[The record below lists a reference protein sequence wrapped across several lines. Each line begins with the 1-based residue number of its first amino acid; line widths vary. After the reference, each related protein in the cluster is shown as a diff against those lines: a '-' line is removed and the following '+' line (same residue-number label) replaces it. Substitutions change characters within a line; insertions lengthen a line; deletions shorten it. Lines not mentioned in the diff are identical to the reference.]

1 MDLSIASVNQALNSE
16 RTSGLSREMPADVP
30 EDEADKASPAE
41 PRYDTYVPS
50 VERSDAMEPEK
61 DAAPKAAPA
70 AGGGTL
76 TVDTD
81 NVDQE
86 IEHLE
91 KQRDTLKKELEQAAD
106 DPQRQAELN
115 RRLSQVEAELDLKNT
130 DAYRRQ
136 HADYSGDLT

>member
-1 MDLSIASVNQALNSE
+1 MELSITSVNQALNLE
-16 RTSGLSREMPADVP
+16 RTSGLSRETPADVP
-30 EDEADKASPAE
+30 EEEADKASPAE

-50 VERSDAMEPEK
+50 VEQSDAMEPEE
-61 DAAPKAAPA
+61 DTARKAVPA
-70 AGGGTL
+70 AGNTL

-106 DPQRQAELN
+106 DPQREVELN
-115 RRLSQVEAELDLKNT
+115 RRLSEVEAELDLKNT

>member
-1 MDLSIASVNQALNSE
+1 MELSIASVNQTLDSE
-16 RTSGLSREMPADVP
+16 RTAGLSREMPASVP
-30 EDEADKASPAE
+30 EDGSDKASSVE

-50 VERSDAMEPEK
+50 VERSDAIEPEE
-61 DAAPKAAPA
+61 DTARKAAPA
-70 AGGGTL
+70 AGGNTL
-76 TVDTD
+76 TTDTD
-81 NVDQE
+81 DVDRE